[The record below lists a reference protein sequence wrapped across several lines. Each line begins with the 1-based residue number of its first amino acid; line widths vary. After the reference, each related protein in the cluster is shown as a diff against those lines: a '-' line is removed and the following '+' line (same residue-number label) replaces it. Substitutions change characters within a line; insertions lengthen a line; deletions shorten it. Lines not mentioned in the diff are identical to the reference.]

1 MVEKLEVGVETSP
14 LTISPGSRHGACLKD
29 RNAEKMKTRNVLF
42 LHSGQRTIIK
52 RTTCGQGIVLLGLVL
67 HGRTMTCRSGGAG
80 AASGRCAPAGGV
92 AGGEGWMAGVGV
104 LMMVSD
110 RGSGASQKQASKL
123 KFSKQHKD
131 IISLRVL

>member
-52 RTTCGQGIVLLGLVL
+52 RTTCGQGIVLLGLV
-67 HGRTMTCRSGGAG
+67 
-80 AASGRCAPAGGV
+80 
-92 AGGEGWMAGVGV
+92 
-104 LMMVSD
+104 
-110 RGSGASQKQASKL
+110 GSLFSYKS
-123 KFSKQHKD
+123 KFSKQKD